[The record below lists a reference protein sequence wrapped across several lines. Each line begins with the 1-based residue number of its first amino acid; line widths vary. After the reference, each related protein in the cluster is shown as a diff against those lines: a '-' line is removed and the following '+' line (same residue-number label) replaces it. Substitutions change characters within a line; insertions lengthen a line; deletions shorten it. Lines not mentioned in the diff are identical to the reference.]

1 MLQESGDYRIED
13 MIRNDV
19 EFTEEELKYLTLLSR
34 SFPSIQAASTEII
47 NLQAILDLP
56 KGTEHFLSDLHG
68 EYEAFSHMLRNAS
81 GVIKTKVDESFGT
94 TLGETERKTLATLIY
109 YPQQKLELLKR
120 EQKDLKDWYRV
131 TLYRLVEVCRQVSS
145 KYTRSKVRKALPKDF
160 AYIIDE
166 LIHGFQHMPD
176 QNAYYDRMIETIIEI
191 QRADAFIIAL
201 CELITRLSIDKLHII
216 GDIYDRGPGA
226 HMILDEL
233 MRYHDVDIQWGNH
246 DILWMG
252 AAAGNP
258 ACIAGVIR
266 ICCRYNNLDTL
277 EDGYGISLR
286 PLAMFAQEMYGQDPC
301 TVFWP
306 ADSGGSAIANDPA
319 SISKIHKA
327 ITILQL
333 KAEGQLLA
341 RHPEYGMQDRIL
353 LSLIDYH
360 NGMISMQGKDYALKD
375 TYFPT
380 IDPQDPL
387 KMHPEEEET
396 MHQLIRAFKN
406 NTKLQEHVRFLFS
419 RGSMYKIVNANLLYH
434 GCIPLHEDGGFAGIT
449 LHGNYLTG
457 KALLDELEQT
467 VRKGYFA
474 PEGSKEQQEGEDIFW
489 YLWCGPYSPL
499 FGKTRMT
506 TFERYFLD
514 EKALMDEGKNPYY
527 KYVETEP
534 MCDQILVEFGL
545 SPEESHIINGH
556 VPVKVKKGESPVKG
570 GGKLLIIDGG
580 LSKAYHNQTGIAGYT
595 LISNSHGMNL
605 AAHEPFESTASAIRE
620 EKDIHSRTI
629 EIKRYMNRKLVRD
642 TDFGYDFKR
651 QSEDLKR
658 LLLAYRMGKIKQLV

>member
-233 MRYHDVDIQWGNH
+233 LCY
-246 DILWMG
+246 
-252 AAAGNP
+252 
-258 ACIAGVIR
+258 
-266 ICCRYNNLDTL
+266 
-277 EDGYGISLR
+277 LR
-286 PLAMFAQEMYGQDPC
+286 DF
-301 TVFWP
+301 
-306 ADSGGSAIANDPA
+306 
-319 SISKIHKA
+319 
-327 ITILQL
+327 
-333 KAEGQLLA
+333 
-341 RHPEYGMQDRIL
+341 
-353 LSLIDYH
+353 
-360 NGMISMQGKDYALKD
+360 
-375 TYFPT
+375 YFP
-380 IDPQDPL
+380 
-387 KMHPEEEET
+387 
-396 MHQLIRAFKN
+396 
-406 NTKLQEHVRFLFS
+406 
-419 RGSMYKIVNANLLYH
+419 
-434 GCIPLHEDGGFAGIT
+434 
-449 LHGNYLTG
+449 
-457 KALLDELEQT
+457 
-467 VRKGYFA
+467 
-474 PEGSKEQQEGEDIFW
+474 
-489 YLWCGPYSPL
+489 
-499 FGKTRMT
+499 
-506 TFERYFLD
+506 
-514 EKALMDEGKNPYY
+514 
-527 KYVETEP
+527 
-534 MCDQILVEFGL
+534 
-545 SPEESHIINGH
+545 
-556 VPVKVKKGESPVKG
+556 
-570 GGKLLIIDGG
+570 
-580 LSKAYHNQTGIAGYT
+580 
-595 LISNSHGMNL
+595 
-605 AAHEPFESTASAIRE
+605 
-620 EKDIHSRTI
+620 
-629 EIKRYMNRKLVRD
+629 
-642 TDFGYDFKR
+642 
-651 QSEDLKR
+651 
-658 LLLAYRMGKIKQLV
+658 